1 MVPSVF
7 IAKPFGQSSME
18 RPKEHPHPGE
28 PELSI
33 VPDPTPDFGVDQ
45 PGNIFYGRLRSSM
58 EV

>member
-1 MVPSVF
+1 
-7 IAKPFGQSSME
+7 ME